1 MKTTEPKL
9 ENRSEQPYV
18 GIRSQVPMGEMPN
31 IIPQHIDEV
40 AGWLGQQGVEPD
52 GPPIIRYH
60 SCPTEA
66 SMAGMLDIAVG
77 WPVAK
82 PLTGNGRIV
91 ADALPAGQYASL
103 VYTGVENGVPAN
115 GLLIDWANDNGIQWN
130 SWDVELGEAF
140 AGRVEYLL
148 DGPDDDPDPAN
159 WDTEVAILTA

>member
-9 ENRSEQPYV
+9 DNREAQPYV
-18 GIRSQVPMGEMPN
+18 GIRSQVSMGEMPN
-31 IIPQHIDEV
+31 VIPQHIGEV
-40 AGWLGQQGVEPD
+40 IGWLGQQGIEPD

-60 SCPTEA
+60 VCPT
-66 SMAGMLDIAVG
+66 IADRAALVDMTVG
-77 WPVAK
+77 WPVARL
-82 PLTGNGRIV
+82 LTGNDRIA
-91 ADALPAGQYASL
+91 ADALPAGRYASL

-115 GLLIDWANDNGIQWN
+115 GILIDWAKENGIQWN
-130 SWDVELGEAF
+130 SHDVELGEAF